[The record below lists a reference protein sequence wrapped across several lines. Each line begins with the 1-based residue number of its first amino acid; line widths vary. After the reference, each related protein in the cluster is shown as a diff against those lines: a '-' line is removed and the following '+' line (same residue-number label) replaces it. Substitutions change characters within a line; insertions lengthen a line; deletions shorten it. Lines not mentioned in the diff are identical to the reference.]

1 MARPLSMVMSTPLN
15 MSSAKG
21 AKQKNTIR
29 QITLAAMLVTILY
42 VQELMLS
49 SLPNIQ
55 LTVVLIMVYGA
66 SLPLSMSLSI
76 VASYVLLDNLLFGS
90 FSILYTPG
98 MFAAWMTLVL
108 VSKALANKKFVWTLV
123 FATVFGLI
131 YGWFYIPGKFIE
143 QGIFNLGA
151 YLLADL
157 LPFGIILIINNF
169 FTVWLMYRYLRKL
182 LESLLHPD
190 SPQIS

>member
-1 MARPLSMVMSTPLN
+1 MAQPLSMVMSTPLN
-15 MSSAKG
+15 MFSSKAL
-21 AKQKNTIR
+21 KNNKTIR

-42 VQELMLS
+42 VQELILS

-66 SLPLSMSLSI
+66 TLPLSMSLSI
-76 VASYVLLDNLLFGS
+76 ITGYVFLDNLLFGS

-98 MFAAWMTLVL
+98 MLAAWITLVL

-123 FATVFGLI
+123 FATVFGLL

-169 FTVWLMYRYLRKL
+169 FTVLLMYRHLRTL
-182 LESLLHPD
+182 LESLID
-190 SPQIS
+190 SDSIQIT

>member
-1 MARPLSMVMSTPLN
+1 MVMSTPLN
-15 MSSAKG
+15 MSSSSG
-21 AKQKNTIR
+21 VKQKKTIR

-42 VQELMLS
+42 VQELILS

-66 SLPLSMSLSI
+66 TLPLSMSLSI

-98 MFAAWMTLVL
+98 MFAAWITLVL

-123 FATVFGLI
+123 FATVYGLI

-143 QGIFNLGA
+143 QGIFNLWA
-151 YLLADL
+151 YILADL

-182 LESLLHPD
+182 LESLLPTN
-190 SPQIS
+190 SPQVT

>member
-15 MSSAKG
+15 MSSSKG